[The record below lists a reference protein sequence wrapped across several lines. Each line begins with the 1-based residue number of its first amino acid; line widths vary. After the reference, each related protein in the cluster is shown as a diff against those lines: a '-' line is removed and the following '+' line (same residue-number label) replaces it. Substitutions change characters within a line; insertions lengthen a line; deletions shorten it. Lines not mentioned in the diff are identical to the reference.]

1 MKYLRSALIILL
13 SATILSFPGVDPRA
27 QSPTPGGTLNL
38 IVQPEPPTINLGAS
52 KLGPVS
58 FVGSKIY
65 EGLITLSSKLEPI
78 PVLAESWTIS
88 EDGRVYT
95 FKLRPNVKWHDGKPF
110 GADDVVFS
118 FTKFLPA
125 TFARTRQ
132 VMEQAESITAPDA
145 STVVFTLKQPF
156 PSFML
161 IFDATGGTIMP
172 KHLYEGVTEYRTAE
186 QNSTVVGTGPFKL
199 KEWKKGSYIHLTKN
213 PDYWADARPYL
224 DNLYFHVI
232 PDATSRA
239 IAFET
244 GKIDALRGGDV
255 ENFELKRLAG
265 TEGTILGEGGWE
277 FLDPIGFLNLN
288 LRNKPLDDVRFRKAL
303 AHAID
308 RGFIVRT
315 IFSGIGR
322 QTNGPFTSRSPFKD
336 TSAEIAYPYDPAK
349 AKALLDEMGLK
360 PNAKGVRAELKLVPL
375 PYGETWQRL
384 AEFIR
389 ERLSEIGVGVTIV
402 STDVPG
408 WYKRIT
414 AGDFDLA
421 INFVYL
427 LGDPAI
433 GSNQTYLS
441 FDKQPVASSAA
452 NVGGYSNPQ
461 VDELLGKAQHTL
473 STDERQRQYSQLQQ
487 ILSKD
492 LPVLWTHEIVFPT
505 LYRAKVNNLLSTG
518 LGMNENFAKVW
529 IKKR

>member
-1 MKYLRSALIILL
+1 MK
-13 SATILSFPGVDPRA
+13 
-27 QSPTPGGTLNL
+27 
-38 IVQPEPPTINLGAS
+38 
-52 KLGPVS
+52 
-58 FVGSKIY
+58 
-65 EGLITLSSKLEPI
+65 
-78 PVLAESWTIS
+78 
-88 EDGRVYT
+88 
-95 FKLRPNVKWHDGKPF
+95 
-110 GADDVVFS
+110 VF
-118 FTKFLPA
+118 
-125 TFARTRQ
+125 
-132 VMEQAESITAPDA
+132 
-145 STVVFTLKQPF
+145 
-156 PSFML
+156 
-161 IFDATGGTIMP
+161 
-172 KHLYEGVTEYRTAE
+172 HAE
-186 QNSTVVGTGPFKL
+186 QHRLHAPEQIVVRGAVVP
-199 KEWKKGSYIHLTKN
+199 
-213 PDYWADARPYL
+213 
-224 DNLYFHVI
+224 NLEQ
-232 PDATSRA
+232 PGR
-239 IAFET
+239 
-244 GKIDALRGGDV
+244 IDAQRGGDV

-389 ERLSEIGVGVTIV
+389 ECLSEIGVGVTIV

-427 LGDPAI
+427 LGDAGADARSLLHGCLHAGDSRCGCRGRRP
-433 GSNQTYLS
+433 GLRQDGTSEGLS
-441 FDKQPVASSAA
+441 
-452 NVGGYSNPQ
+452 
-461 VDELLGKAQHTL
+461 LIH
-473 STDERQRQYSQLQQ
+473 
-487 ILSKD
+487 I
-492 LPVLWTHEIVFPT
+492 
-505 LYRAKVNNLLSTG
+505 
-518 LGMNENFAKVW
+518 
-529 IKKR
+529 